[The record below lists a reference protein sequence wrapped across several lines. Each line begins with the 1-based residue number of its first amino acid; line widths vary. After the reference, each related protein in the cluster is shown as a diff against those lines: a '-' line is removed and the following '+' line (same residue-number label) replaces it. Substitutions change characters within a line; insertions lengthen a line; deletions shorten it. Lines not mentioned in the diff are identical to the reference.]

1 MNLFVNHFKPSRCL
15 GHMIW
20 RVLSNIL
27 CDLDPE
33 IKVEGKNKRVFVMA
47 AQGFYAE
54 RLYQNIY
61 KKRIREILEIIYTL
75 DRIVITVA
83 ATDPV
88 IC

>member
-1 MNLFVNHFKPSRCL
+1 M
-15 GHMIW
+15 
-20 RVLSNIL
+20 